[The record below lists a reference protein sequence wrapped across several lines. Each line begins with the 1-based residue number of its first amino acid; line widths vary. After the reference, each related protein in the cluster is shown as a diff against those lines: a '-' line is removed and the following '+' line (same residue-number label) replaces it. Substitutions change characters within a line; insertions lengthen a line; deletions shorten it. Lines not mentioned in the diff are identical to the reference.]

1 MTDIDPHISQRLLR
15 EGRDFL
21 EHDLGAL
28 FDELGP
34 LIAEE
39 LLSLINSTR
48 DSTEQRKYL
57 HMRTDVQQ
65 DWEKLAATFRDE
77 LGRQLQ
83 ATSLLATEEFI
94 EPHLSQ
100 MQLVSDDEITE
111 QIVRREF
118 AGRINE
124 ACSEET
130 YAFDLR
136 IAHLLGLEEHDA
148 WGNQLGPSAVCA
160 AVWAGCAAMYAD
172 QDRHTLL
179 LRQIEPHLRA
189 ELPQLYRA
197 VNESLIDAGILPQ
210 LKRNY
215 RPVAAKGG
223 RAVASDPANILGTLQ
238 RLAQARSTAVGGG
251 NPVTNRMTDSGNTG
265 SGSAGKAG
273 GGSGGGEILSPDDM
287 VAVSAALLESLQ
299 ALQTVPAGPPGELTN
314 LVRIAR
320 DSDAARQ
327 IKPLEAITLDIV
339 AMLFDLIFDDE
350 RVPNAVKGLVSRLQI
365 PVLKLAMLD
374 QQFFTERSH
383 PARRFLDSISGI
395 SIRWGKT
402 VNEGDPFYVELL
414 QLVERIQGTFD
425 QNADI
430 FGIAIT
436 ELAAFVSAHEAMEAE
451 ASRVVAAIVQR
462 KEEELLLQRE
472 RQALARQTVN
482 LSLAPLLANPLPATI
497 EQFLLDQ
504 WREVLQNHALR
515 SGTDGAE
522 YHDAERIA
530 AELVWSVA
538 PKKDA
543 EERRNHAA
551 RLPKL
556 LSGLNQGMD
565 LVGTAMDTRCLFMD
579 ALVELHLAVLRGD
592 KRALSPAP
600 VPAVPKV
607 TAPVPTLLVAHSED
621 HGFHLEEVSFPET
634 AVPAENSARGSGVR
648 RVKNLVRGDWI
659 EFVDDDG
666 ESRRERLTWVSPS
679 RAYFLFSNHAANCA
693 ISITAEALAHRLQTD
708 TARIVTSDT
717 SIFERALDGAINALD
732 TAPQEVRAY

>member
-1 MTDIDPHISQRLLR
+1 M
-15 EGRDFL
+15 
-21 EHDLGAL
+21 GAL

-39 LLSLINSTR
+39 LLSLISSTR

-57 HMRTDVQQ
+57 HIRPDVQHG
-65 DWEKLAATFRDE
+65 WAKLTAAFRDE

-83 ATSLLATEEFI
+83 ATSLLATEKII
-94 EPHLSQ
+94 EPHFSQ
-100 MQLVSDDEITE
+100 MQLVSDDEISE

-197 VNESLIDAGILPQ
+197 VNERLIDAGILPQ

-215 RPVAAKGG
+215 RPVAANGG
-223 RAVASDPANILGTLQ
+223 KAVASDPANILGTLQ
-238 RLAQARSTAVGGG
+238 RLAQARSTAAGGG
-251 NPVTNRMTDSGNTG
+251 NPVTNRMADAGNTG

-273 GGSGGGEILSPDDM
+273 GGSGGGEILSPDHM

-299 ALQTVPAGPPGELTN
+299 ALQTAPAGPPGELTN

-451 ASRVVAAIVQR
+451 ASLVVAAIVQR

-472 RQALARQTVN
+472 RQAIARQTVN

-504 WREVLQNHALR
+504 WREVLQNHALG

-522 YHDAERIA
+522 YQDAERVA

-543 EERRNHAA
+543 EERRSHAA

-556 LSGLNQGMD
+556 LNGLNQGMD

-600 VPAVPKV
+600 APAVPKV
-607 TAPVPTLLVAHSED
+607 TATAPVPTLLVTHSED

-634 AVPAENSARGSGVR
+634 AAPAENSARGSGVR

-659 EFVDDDG
+659 EFVGDDG

-717 SIFERALDGAINALD
+717 SLFERALDGAIHALD
-732 TAPQEVRAY
+732 TAPQEVRA